1 MISSLF
7 SLMKIG
13 ILRSVIVMVSHG
25 LCSSGLFYMVNMY
38 YLRSYR
44 RLIII
49 NKGHINYIAAV
60 MV

>member
-7 SLMKIG
+7 SLLKMG
-13 ILRSVIVMVSHG
+13 AVRRVIVMVSHG
-25 LCSSGLFYMVNMY
+25 LCSSGLFYIVNIY

-49 NKGHINYIAAV
+49 NKGHINYMAV
-60 MV
+60 IIF